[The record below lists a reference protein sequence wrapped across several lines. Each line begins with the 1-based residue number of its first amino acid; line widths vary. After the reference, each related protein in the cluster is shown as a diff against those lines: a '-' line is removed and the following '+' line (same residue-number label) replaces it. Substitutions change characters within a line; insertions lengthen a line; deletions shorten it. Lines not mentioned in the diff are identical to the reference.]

1 MLRQGKRRKTK
12 RRLSILD
19 LDFPQTSARETQ
31 DLQIALLDAL
41 RLQQQQRIVTP
52 RTPSR
57 RPPEFV
63 DEEEEII

>member
-1 MLRQGKRRKTK
+1 MPRRKIRD
-12 RRLSILD
+12 RRSILD

-41 RLQQQQRIVTP
+41 RLQQQQRVVVP
-52 RTPSR
+52 RKPSR

-63 DEEEEII
+63 DEEEELI